1 MLVNNSQINK
11 NVHMA
16 HFASY
21 NKHVDYSLLHKR
33 MGHPTTHALKQIMK
47 CLNSNFILPKD
58 IKTQFCDACQL
69 GKCHMQHFPSIETS
83 TTQPLELL
91 HADLWGPAP
100 ITSSQGY
107 TYYLS
112 ILDDYTRYTWIF
124 PLTAKSK
131 TLSAFIEFK
140 NMIENCLNLKIKC
153 LQTDWGGEF
162 RPFVSYLS
170 DQGIQFRHPCPYIH
184 HQNGRIERKHRH
196 IVETGLTLLAQAHM
210 PLKFWWNAFHTAT
223 YLINRLPTPVLNNQ
237 SPFEKLFH
245 KSPDYTF
252 MKVFGCSCYPY
263 LRPYNHHKLQFRSG
277 KCVFLGYS
285 SLHKGYQCLHPSGR
299 VYISNH
305 VIFDESSFPFKSAE
319 NFSAK
324 SYYNSLQESGSS
336 NPFVSFTLSQTAAQL
351 DRSPSQSTPS
361 ATDSASNSHL
371 FSSENQP
378 LSHIPSP
385 IYHHSPSQPIHHLS
399 PPSQSTDGH
408 PMLTRSKMGIFKP
421 KKAYLVQCDPKSTE
435 PLTVSAALK
444 DPKWLQAMKEEYH
457 ALVNNQTW
465 TLVQPTYP
473 VKVVGNK
480 WVFRIKHNADG
491 SISRFKARLV
501 AKGFHQTQGI
511 DYNETFSPV
520 VKASTVK
527 LVLSLAVLNHW
538 SLR

>member
-1 MLVNNSQINK
+1 
-11 NVHMA
+11 
-16 HFASY
+16 
-21 NKHVDYSLLHKR
+21 
-33 MGHPTTHALKQIMK
+33 
-47 CLNSNFILPKD
+47 
-58 IKTQFCDACQL
+58 
-69 GKCHMQHFPSIETS
+69 
-83 TTQPLELL
+83 
-91 HADLWGPAP
+91 
-100 ITSSQGY
+100 
-107 TYYLS
+107 
-112 ILDDYTRYTWIF
+112 
-124 PLTAKSK
+124 
-131 TLSAFIEFK
+131 
-140 NMIENCLNLKIKC
+140 
-153 LQTDWGGEF
+153 
-162 RPFVSYLS
+162 
-170 DQGIQFRHPCPYIH
+170 
-184 HQNGRIERKHRH
+184 
-196 IVETGLTLLAQAHM
+196 
-210 PLKFWWNAFHTAT
+210 
-223 YLINRLPTPVLNNQ
+223 
-237 SPFEKLFH
+237 
-245 KSPDYTF
+245 

-457 ALVNNQTW
+457 AL
-465 TLVQPTYP
+465 PTYP

-501 AKGFHQTQGI
+501 AKGFHQTQEVYMQQPEGFVDPSKPTHIFYVDDIIVTGSNSAQIQQVIINLQTTFALKDLGELHFFLGI
-511 DYNETFSPV
+511 QVTKTDTGLHLSQSKYIADLLTKKQGVVSRSSTESEYRALAMAASEVLWLKSLLTEIGISLVSTPV
-520 VKASTVK
+520 IWCDNQSAAALASNPKFHSRTKHIELDVHFLREKVANQNFQISYVPSSHNSADILTKALAYHPFHYLRDK
-527 LVLSLAVLNHW
+527 LTLTSLG
-538 SLR
+538 